1 MILGAALFF
10 FGVAFFVLG
19 LIGLGKGELKEGGVV
34 FTWVGI
40 INGIIGLYMALVG
53 EAVFVGTLV
62 LIFAITW
69 LTAGWTAIKGYGLVP
84 LGNLCLFNAIMCA
97 LYSISFWAAGRPF
110 TYGFITT
117 LWVWVFLSVTLAA
130 YEKIS
135 LRVMG
140 WSFFIEAF
148 ITLLWP
154 AWFLLAKIPL
164 P

>member
-19 LIGLGKGELKEGGVV
+19 LIGLGKGKLEEGGVI

-53 EAVFVGTLV
+53 DAVFAGTLV

-69 LTAGWTAIKGYGLVP
+69 LTAGWTAVKGYGLVP

-97 LYSISFWAAGRPF
+97 LYSLFFWGAGAITF
-110 TYGFITT
+110 GFATA

-130 YEKIS
+130 YGKIP
-135 LRVMG
+135 LKVMG
-140 WSFFIEAF
+140 WSFLIQAF

-154 AWFLLAKIPL
+154 AWFLLAEIPL